1 MFDGMWGLRLVIV
14 GAGVMCVALS
24 LASSASA
31 GAATSLPDELTHL
44 GDSQQVIVVTA
55 PLWTS
60 TTGTLSAW
68 ERTPSGWRKVVDATP
83 VILGSHGMTPAAT
96 RRQST
101 GTTPAGTFAITSAF
115 GRRTDPGAHLPYTQL
130 TTWDAWP
137 YNPADPSTYN
147 VFQDANRSW
156 DSYGHN
162 VEHLWRHGV
171 QYDYVAVLDYN
182 LPHGLITTDAN
193 GIRRANQPAN
203 TSAGGGIFLHVSDGR
218 KTTGCIAVSQK
229 VMRSILRWL
238 TPTAHPV
245 IVVGPKALISQ
256 M

>member
-1 MFDGMWGLRLVIV
+1 MVFMWRVKCALVISV
-14 GAGVMCVALS
+14 VTCVAFS
-24 LASSASA
+24 MSSSAPA
-31 GAATSLPDELTHL
+31 AAATSIPDSLTHL
-44 GDSQQVIVVTA
+44 GDAQQVIVVTA
-55 PLWTS
+55 PMWTS
-60 TTGTLSAW
+60 TRGTLTAW

-83 VILGSHGMTPAAT
+83 AILGSHGMNPAAT

-115 GRRTDPGAHLPYTQL
+115 GRRTNPGAHLPYTQL

-137 YNPADPSTYN
+137 YNPDDPTTYN

-182 LPHGLITTDAN
+182 LPQGSITTDAN
-193 GIRRANQPAN
+193 GIRHATQPAN

-218 KTTGCIAVSQK
+218 TTAGCIAVSRK
-229 VMRSILRWL
+229 VMRTVLQWL
-238 TPTAHPV
+238 SPAAHPV
-245 IVVGPKALISQ
+245 IVVGPQALITQ